1 MNVLLFLICLA
12 QTDFLGLLSL
22 SSHFGYIARHLV
34 GVAEGRLHDLLV
46 LQVSVF
52 EDFGVR
58 RLREY
63 HVNPEIQKLD
73 LLLVLQYEV
82 LGFCRMPNELPR
94 LLSALEE
101 VAVDLSHLLVEG
113 LELGL
118 GYAELLDDFG

>member
-22 SSHFGYIARHLV
+22 SSHFGYIARYLV

-52 EDFGVR
+52 ENFGVR
-58 RLREY
+58 RLRED
-63 HVNPEIQKLD
+63 HVDPEIQKLD
-73 LLLVLQYEV
+73 LLLVLQNEV
-82 LGFCRMPNELPR
+82 LGFGRMPNELPR
-94 LLSALEE
+94 LLRALEE